1 MRVTVLG
8 TAGASPYADRVQTG
22 VLVDAAPVRLL
33 IDCGSGITHRLAALD
48 HAWKDITH
56 VALTHFH
63 SDHTIDFVALI
74 VAWKWGQLPQR
85 TEPLTLIGPVGVGAF
100 VQRLT
105 ELYNEPFA
113 ELPFPIE
120 IRELTPGSASDL
132 RPQTSDLNSDLTPQ
146 TSDLAISDLLIEAF
160 KVPHSPESVAY
171 SVSGGGS
178 RFVFSGD
185 TGHDEAF
192 AKWAAGSDLLLL
204 ECSLPDEFAIP
215 MHLTPRQCGAL
226 AGVAQ
231 PKLLALTHFYPP
243 VEDVDIRGQVAESF
257 DGAIALCGDGWSWS
271 AEES

>member
-22 VLVDAAPVRLL
+22 VLVDVAPVRLL
-33 IDCGSGITHRLAALD
+33 IDCGSGISHRLAALD

-105 ELYNEPFA
+105 ELYNEPFSA
-113 ELPFPIE
+113 LPFPIE
-120 IRELTPGSASDL
+120 ILELPPGTPSDL
-132 RPQTSDLNSDLTPQ
+132 RPLTSDLSIQ
-146 TSDLAISDLLIEAF
+146 AF
-160 KVPHSPESVAY
+160 KVPHSAESVAY
-171 SVSGGGS
+171 SVSAGGS

-226 AGVAQ
+226 AGIAQ

>member
-22 VLVDAAPVRLL
+22 VLVDAPPVRLL

-56 VALTHFH
+56 VAITHFH
-63 SDHTIDFVALI
+63 SDHTIDLVALI

-100 VQRLT
+100 AQRLA

-113 ELPFPIE
+113 QLTFPVRIVELE
-120 IRELTPGSASDL
+120 PGASSDLWPQASDL
-132 RPQTSDLNSDLTPQ
+132 RIQ
-146 TSDLAISDLLIEAF
+146 AF
-160 KVPHSPESVAY
+160 KVPHSAESVAY
-171 SVSGGGS
+171 SVSGGGA

-192 AKWAAGSDLLLL
+192 AKWAAGSDMLLL
-204 ECSLPDEFAIP
+204 ECSLPDELAIP

-226 AGVAQ
+226 AGIAQ

-243 VEDVDIRGQVAESF
+243 VEDVDIREQVAESF
-257 DGAIALCGDGWSWS
+257 DGAIALCSDGWSWS
-271 AEES
+271 AEET

>member
-22 VLVDAAPVRLL
+22 ILVDAPPVRLL

-105 ELYNEPFA
+105 ELYNEPFSQ
-113 ELPFPIE
+113 LPFPLE
-120 IRELTPGSASDL
+120 VRELAPGDRSDL
-132 RPQTSDLNSDLTPQ
+132 RPQTADLPDLRPL
-146 TSDLAISDLLIEAF
+146 TSEISIQAF
-160 KVPHSPESVAY
+160 KVPHNAESVAY
-171 SVSGGGS
+171 SVSGGGA

-192 AKWAAGSDLLLL
+192 AKWAAGSDLMLL
-204 ECSLPDEFAIP
+204 ECSLPDELAIP

-226 AGVAQ
+226 ASIAQ

-257 DGAIALCGDGWSWS
+257 DGSIALCGDGWSWS
-271 AEES
+271 AEEN

>member
-22 VLVDAAPVRLL
+22 ILVDRAPVRLL

-74 VAWKWGQLPQR
+74 VAWKWGQLPPR

-113 ELPFPIE
+113 QLPFPVE
-120 IRELTPGSASDL
+120 IIELTPRTPSDL
-132 RPQTSDLNSDLTPQ
+132 QPPTSDLV
-146 TSDLAISDLLIEAF
+146 IEAF
-160 KVPHSPESVAY
+160 KVPHSAESVAY

-185 TGHDEAF
+185 TGHNEAF
-192 AKWAAGSDLLLL
+192 AEWAAGSDLLLL

-226 AGVAQ
+226 ARIAQ
-231 PKLLALTHFYPP
+231 PELLALTHFYPP

-257 DGAIALCGDGWSWS
+257 DGAIALCGDGWSWP

>member
-85 TEPLTLIGPVGVGAF
+85 TEPLTLIGPIGVGAF

-105 ELYNEPFA
+105 ELYNEPFSQ
-113 ELPFPIE
+113 LPFPIE
-120 IRELTPGSASDL
+120 IRELTPGIPSEL
-132 RPQTSDLNSDLTPQ
+132 RPQTSDL
-146 TSDLAISDLLIEAF
+146 AIEAL
-160 KVPHSPESVAY
+160 KVPHSAESVAY

-226 AGVAQ
+226 AAIAQ

-243 VEDVDIRGQVAESF
+243 VENVDIRGQVAESF

>member
-1 MRVTVLG
+1 MRVSVLG

-22 VLVDAAPVRLL
+22 ILLDAAPVRLL

-56 VALTHFH
+56 VAITHFH

-85 TEPLTLIGPVGVGAF
+85 TEPLTLIGPIGVGAF

-113 ELPFPIE
+113 QLPFPVHIV
-120 IRELTPGSASDL
+120 ELSPGTRSDL
-132 RPQTSDLNSDLTPQ
+132 ISGTSELS
-146 TSDLAISDLLIEAF
+146 IEAF
-160 KVPHSPESVAY
+160 KVPHSAESVAY

-226 AGVAQ
+226 AAIAQ

-243 VEDVDIRGQVAESF
+243 VENVDIRGQVAESF